1 MVVAFGNSRVAAKAA
16 STDIVEA
23 SAKAYLNALNS
34 YLFARSAKAGTGKKA
49 KRGTPE
55 RQP

>member
-1 MVVAFGNSRVAAKAA
+1 MTVAFGRDFVSAKAA

-34 YLFARSAKAGTGKKA
+34 YLFTQAAGKGRNKKV
-49 KRGTPE
+49 GDE